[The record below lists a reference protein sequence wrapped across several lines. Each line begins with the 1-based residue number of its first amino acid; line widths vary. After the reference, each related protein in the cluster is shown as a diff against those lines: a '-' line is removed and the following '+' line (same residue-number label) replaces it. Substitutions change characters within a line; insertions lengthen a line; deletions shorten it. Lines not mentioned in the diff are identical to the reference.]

1 MGNKPGKEFALLI
14 LGLGMLGSGLVLFFT
29 RAQVY
34 MASYVYWGAFGN
46 MGFNGIMFI
55 PFILGIILWVIFPK
69 NIWPK
74 ILTWVSVVS
83 IILAIISMLRFGFR
97 SSAFELF
104 IYIILIFVG
113 GALAFKV
120 LVIDDPKRGKKDD
133 K

>member
-34 MASYVYWGAFGN
+34 TASYIYWGVFGN
-46 MGFNGIMFI
+46 MGFNGMLFI
-55 PFILGIILWVIFPK
+55 PFILAIILWVIFPK
-69 NIWPK
+69 SIWPK
-74 ILTWVSVVS
+74 ILTGVSVVS
-83 IILAIISMLRFGFR
+83 IILAIISMLRFHF
-97 SSAFELF
+97 SSNVFELF

-113 GALAFKV
+113 GALAVKV

>member
-34 MASYVYWGAFGN
+34 TEPYIYWGAFGN

-83 IILAIISMLRFGFR
+83 IILAIISMLRFSFR

-104 IYIILIFVG
+104 MYIILIFVG

-120 LVIDDPKRGKKDD
+120 LIIDDPKRGKKDD